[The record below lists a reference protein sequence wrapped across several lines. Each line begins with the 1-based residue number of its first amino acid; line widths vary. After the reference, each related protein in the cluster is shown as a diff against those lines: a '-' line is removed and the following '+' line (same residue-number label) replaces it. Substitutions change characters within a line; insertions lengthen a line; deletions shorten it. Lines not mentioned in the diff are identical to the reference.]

1 MLLKEK
7 TIKYK
12 AFLDHILSQRE
23 RSRLNSSSSSV
34 DVSALKVHLLGDLI
48 LRYNGRGEFQVRLY
62 N

>member
-23 RSRLNSSSSSV
+23 KSRLTSSSSV
-34 DVSALKVHLLGDLI
+34 DVSALKVHKLNDLI
-48 LRYNGRGEFQVRLY
+48 LRYNGRGAFQARLY